1 MTRKFYLL
9 LCLGILIGGIALE
22 APADDETSEG
32 KPCCKETKTKADKD
46 GVEVISYCLQI
57 LVYQD
62 DEQALW
68 LTDIYT
74 EASCLDVPTEDY
86 IWTSLGQSGPQYCTG
101 DPPCLPAPE
110 AGGKCPVLQH
120 SLPKGKGFR
129 DVLTASVHFP
139 GLSPDKT
146 WDPKDA
152 LNDLGE
158 LKTSYVKVKNANGQ
172 YFAVRLS
179 AGVAEMEKI
188 RFPAGAFPT
197 RPKIPNRKILIG
209 FEAEMDPAQI
219 DQLPEAIPSPWA
231 SYRDCATAFNVKVAN
246 CEYHVT
252 VTATNAVNHG
262 AKVAIVTPAHPV
274 VVPAQPASAPI
285 QTILVPVQPIG
296 RKAARRG
303 FNQ

>member
-1 MTRKFYLL
+1 MTRNCYLL
-9 LCLGILIGGIALE
+9 LCLGMLVGGIALE
-22 APADDETSEG
+22 APADDETSGG
-32 KPCCKETKTKADKD
+32 KPCRGDAKTKSDNGVAD
-46 GVEVISYCLQI
+46 GISYCLQL
-57 LVYQD
+57 LVYED
-62 DEQALW
+62 DQSALW
-68 LTDIYT
+68 FTDIY
-74 EASCLDVPTEDY
+74 PTACTDIPYEDY
-86 IWTSLGQSGPQYCTG
+86 VWTSLGQSGPQYCGG

-110 AGGKCPVLQH
+110 GTRGECPVLQH
-120 SLPKGKGFR
+120 PLPKGKGYL

-152 LNDLGE
+152 LTDLGE

-188 RFPAGAFPT
+188 RFPAGAFPA
-197 RPKIPNRKILIG
+197 RPKIPNRKVLIG
-209 FEAEMDPAQI
+209 FEAEMDPTEI
-219 DQLPEAIPSPWA
+219 DQLPEAIPFPWGR
-231 SYRDCATAFNVKVAN
+231 YRDCSTAFKLKVGN

-252 VTATNAVNHG
+252 VTAANSVNHG
-262 AKVAIVTPAHPV
+262 SKVAVATPAPPV
-274 VVPAQPASAPI
+274 AVPVQPSVAPV

-303 FNQ
+303 YN